1 MGPLKLYWHIR
12 AGGAERGLDAST
24 AITYSNDTSTSLLK
38 HYTTAV
44 FFTSNQTSHRTN
56 TRSTNLYKIT
66 HLRNHGARSTSTSAK
81 GSLLD
86 PSIPLS
92 PVLHRCWQTLQASKA
107 EAGASGGFSF
117 FGGRE
122 EKWENASELYVT
134 AANAF
139 RMEKNSKEAGQAVC
153 GYPGSSGLEYLLTIL
168 V

>member
-1 MGPLKLYWHIR
+1 
-12 AGGAERGLDAST
+12 
-24 AITYSNDTSTSLLK
+24 
-38 HYTTAV
+38 
-44 FFTSNQTSHRTN
+44 
-56 TRSTNLYKIT
+56 
-66 HLRNHGARSTSTSAK
+66 
-81 GSLLD
+81 
-86 PSIPLS
+86 
-92 PVLHRCWQTLQASKA
+92 LQASKA

-153 GYPGSSGLEYLLTIL
+153 GYPGISDLEYLLTIL